1 MILKSPRAIDEWLG
15 GLTESHFL
23 SSLVVRLWALGVL
36 GSILHLLHLWLLTSH
51 VLWKY
56 PGFLGWGI
64 SLYDLFMNHDSLS
77 DGHSWADSSLS
88 GQLLGGETL

>member
-15 GLTESHFL
+15 GLFESHFL
-23 SSLVVRLWALGVL
+23 GSLVVRLWALGVL